1 MSYATTPTLSVD
13 APHDSVRLVCPMFEQ
28 LGWPGWVGCW
38 VSPDAPT
45 VSLSTF
51 GPPLAVVAVAR
62 ILLVPA
68 LNPIVNVLSAQVSQ
82 LPVPGNDSPART
94 SVPLT
99 LTSMGRSTVV
109 PLAYRIT
116 ALTLPAAAAL
126 NVHST
131 KLPATFV

>member
-62 ILLVPA
+62 IVLLPA
-68 LNPIVNVLSAQVSQ
+68 FSVTVMVAAGQVSQ
-82 LPVPGNDSPART
+82 FAVAGNETPPMASE
-94 SVPLT
+94 PLT
-99 LTSMGRSTVV
+99 LMSRGRSAVL
-109 PLAYRIT
+109 PLA
-116 ALTLPAAAAL
+116 
-126 NVHST
+126 
-131 KLPATFV
+131 